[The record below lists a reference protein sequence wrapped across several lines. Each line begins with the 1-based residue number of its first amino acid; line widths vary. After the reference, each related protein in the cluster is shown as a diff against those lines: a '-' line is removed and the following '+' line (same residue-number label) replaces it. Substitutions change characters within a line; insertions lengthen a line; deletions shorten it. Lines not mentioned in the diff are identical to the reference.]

1 MNLNEKKYV
10 RVIFQLEPDRHEFIK
25 QEAEKKGLSI
35 SQYLRNLVR
44 EKFYSGRFTS
54 MVEEQRQERID
65 DGFEQDQI
73 AMLDKLRSKFADSS
87 TGFKSEDEFPVKYD
101 SLTGMRL

>member
-1 MNLNEKKYV
+1 MDDKKYV

-25 QEAEKKGLSI
+25 REAEKKGLSI

-54 MVEEQRQERID
+54 MYEEQRQERLN
-65 DGFEQDQI
+65 DGFEQDTQ
-73 AMLDKLRSKFADSS
+73 AMLDKIRGKFADKPD
-87 TGFKSEDEFPVKYD
+87 F
-101 SLTGMRL
+101 SLK

>member
-1 MNLNEKKYV
+1 MDDKKYV

-25 QEAEKKGLSI
+25 QEADKRGLSI

-65 DGFEQDQI
+65 DGFEQDTQ
-73 AMLDKLRSKFADSS
+73 AMLDKLRSKTKEDALAMIDSIQ
-87 TGFKSEDEFPVKYD
+87 TPRKKYD
-101 SLTGMRL
+101 SLTGMPL

>member
-1 MNLNEKKYV
+1 MDDRKYV

-25 QEAEKKGLSI
+25 REAEKRGLSI

-54 MVEEQRQERID
+54 IYEEQRQERLN
-65 DGFEQDQI
+65 DGFEQDTQ
-73 AMLDKLRSKFADSS
+73 AVLDKLRSKFANKPDYS
-87 TGFKSEDEFPVKYD
+87 FK
-101 SLTGMRL
+101 

>member
-1 MNLNEKKYV
+1 MDDKKYV

-25 QEAEKKGLSI
+25 QEAEKRGLSI

-54 MVEEQRQERID
+54 IYEEQRQERLN
-65 DGFEQDQI
+65 DGFEQDTQ
-73 AMLDKLRSKFADSS
+73 AMLDKLRGKFADKPDYS
-87 TGFKSEDEFPVKYD
+87 FK
-101 SLTGMRL
+101 

>member
-1 MNLNEKKYV
+1 MDDRKYV

-65 DGFEQDQI
+65 DGFEKDHI

>member
-1 MNLNEKKYV
+1 MDDKKYV

-25 QEAEKKGLSI
+25 REAEKRGLSI

-54 MVEEQRQERID
+54 MYEEQRQERLN
-65 DGFEQDQI
+65 DGFEQDTQ
-73 AMLDKLRSKFADSS
+73 AMLDKLRNKFSDN
-87 TGFKSEDEFPVKYD
+87 KVD
-101 SLTGMRL
+101 SLTGMPL

>member
-1 MNLNEKKYV
+1 MDDKKYV

-25 QEAEKKGLSI
+25 QEAEKRGLSI

-65 DGFEQDQI
+65 DGFEQDHI
-73 AMLDKLRSKFADSS
+73 AMMDKIREKINKQ
-87 TGFKSEDEFPVKYD
+87 TI
-101 SLTGMRL
+101 SLENVL

>member
-1 MNLNEKKYV
+1 MDDKKYV

-54 MVEEQRQERID
+54 MYEEQRQERLN
-65 DGFEQDQI
+65 DGFEQDTQ
-73 AMLDKLRSKFADSS
+73 AMLDKIRGKFADKPDYS
-87 TGFKSEDEFPVKYD
+87 FK
-101 SLTGMRL
+101 

>member
-1 MNLNEKKYV
+1 MDDKKYV

-25 QEAEKKGLSI
+25 QEAEKKGLAI

-54 MVEEQRQERID
+54 IYEEQRQERLN
-65 DGFEQDQI
+65 DGFEQDTQ
-73 AMLDKLRSKFADSS
+73 AMLDKLRNKFSDN
-87 TGFKSEDEFPVKYD
+87 KVD
-101 SLTGMRL
+101 SLTGMPL

>member
-1 MNLNEKKYV
+1 MDDKKYV

-25 QEAEKKGLSI
+25 REAEKRGLSI

-65 DGFEQDQI
+65 DGFEKDQI
-73 AMLDKLRSKFADSS
+73 AMSDKLRSKFANKPDYS
-87 TGFKSEDEFPVKYD
+87 FK
-101 SLTGMRL
+101 

>member
-1 MNLNEKKYV
+1 MDDKKYV

-25 QEAEKKGLSI
+25 REAEKKGLSI

-54 MVEEQRQERID
+54 MYEEQRQERLN
-65 DGFEQDQI
+65 DGFEQDTQ
-73 AMLDKLRSKFADSS
+73 AVLDKLRSKFANKPDYS
-87 TGFKSEDEFPVKYD
+87 FK
-101 SLTGMRL
+101 

>member
-1 MNLNEKKYV
+1 MNLNDKKYV

-25 QEAEKKGLSI
+25 REAEKKGLSI

-44 EKFYSGRFTS
+44 EKYYSGRFTS

-65 DGFEQDQI
+65 DGFEQDHQAI
-73 AMLDKLRSKFADSS
+73 LDKIREKMNKQTINL
-87 TGFKSEDEFPVKYD
+87 ENV
-101 SLTGMRL
+101 L

>member
-1 MNLNEKKYV
+1 MDDKKYV

-65 DGFEQDQI
+65 DGFEQDHQ
-73 AMLDKLRSKFADSS
+73 AVLDKLRSKFADKPD
-87 TGFKSEDEFPVKYD
+87 F
-101 SLTGMRL
+101 SLK

>member
-1 MNLNEKKYV
+1 MNSNDKKYV

-54 MVEEQRQERID
+54 MYEEQRQERLD
-65 DGFEQDQI
+65 DGFEQETVI
-73 AMLDKLRSKFADSS
+73 DKIREKMKKETINL
-87 TGFKSEDEFPVKYD
+87 ENV
-101 SLTGMRL
+101 L

>member
-1 MNLNEKKYV
+1 MDDKKYV

-25 QEAEKKGLSI
+25 REAEKKGLSI

-54 MVEEQRQERID
+54 MYEEQRQERLN
-65 DGFEQDQI
+65 DGFEKDTQ
-73 AMLDKLRSKFADSS
+73 AMLDNLRNKFADST

>member
-1 MNLNEKKYV
+1 MDDKKYV

-25 QEAEKKGLSI
+25 REAEKRGLSI

-54 MVEEQRQERID
+54 IYEEQRQERLN
-65 DGFEQDQI
+65 DGFEKDTQ
-73 AMLDKLRSKFADSS
+73 AVLDKLRSKFANKPDYS
-87 TGFKSEDEFPVKYD
+87 FK
-101 SLTGMRL
+101 

>member
-1 MNLNEKKYV
+1 MDDKKYV

-44 EKFYSGRFTS
+44 EKYYSGRFTS

-65 DGFEQDQI
+65 DGFEQDHI
-73 AMLDKLRSKFADSS
+73 AMLDKLRSKFSDSS

>member
-1 MNLNEKKYV
+1 MDDKKYV

-65 DGFEQDQI
+65 DGFEQDTQ
-73 AMLDKLRSKFADSS
+73 AMLDKLRSKFAKSS
-87 TGFKSEDEFPVKYD
+87 TGYKSEDEFPVKYD

>member
-1 MNLNEKKYV
+1 MVCTNLTNFYNMDDKKYV

-25 QEAEKKGLSI
+25 REAEKRGLSI

-65 DGFEQDQI
+65 DGFEQDHI
-73 AMLDKLRSKFADSS
+73 AMMDKIREKINKQ
-87 TGFKSEDEFPVKYD
+87 TI
-101 SLTGMRL
+101 SLENVL

>member
-1 MNLNEKKYV
+1 MDDKKYV

-25 QEAEKKGLSI
+25 REAEKRGLSI

-54 MVEEQRQERID
+54 MYEEQRQERLN
-65 DGFEQDQI
+65 DGFEQDHI
-73 AMLDKLRSKFADSS
+73 AMMDKIREKIKKQ
-87 TGFKSEDEFPVKYD
+87 TI
-101 SLTGMRL
+101 SLENVL

>member
-1 MNLNEKKYV
+1 MNSNDKKYV

-25 QEAEKKGLSI
+25 REAEKRGLSI

-65 DGFEQDQI
+65 DGFEQDHI
-73 AMLDKLRSKFADSS
+73 AMIDKLRKKMEKE
-87 TGFKSEDEFPVKYD
+87 TINLENV
-101 SLTGMRL
+101 L

>member
-1 MNLNEKKYV
+1 MDDKKYV

-25 QEAEKKGLSI
+25 REAEKRGLSI

-54 MVEEQRQERID
+54 MYEEQRQERLN
-65 DGFEQDQI
+65 DGFEQDNVRTQAI
-73 AMLDKLRSKFADSS
+73 IDKIREKMGKETINL
-87 TGFKSEDEFPVKYD
+87 ENV
-101 SLTGMRL
+101 L

>member
-1 MNLNEKKYV
+1 MNTNDKKYV

-25 QEAEKKGLSI
+25 REAEKKGLSI

-65 DGFEQDQI
+65 DGFEQDTQ
-73 AMLDKLRSKFADSS
+73 AVLDKLRHKFSDKPD
-87 TGFKSEDEFPVKYD
+87 F
-101 SLTGMRL
+101 SLK

>member
-1 MNLNEKKYV
+1 MDDRKYV

-65 DGFEQDQI
+65 DGFEQDHI
-73 AMLDKLRSKFADSS
+73 AMMEKIREKIKKQ
-87 TGFKSEDEFPVKYD
+87 TI
-101 SLTGMRL
+101 SLENVL